1 MRVPVYEEVI
11 IKNTDV
17 MSVVDVLRKSKVGRG
32 PTYLNL
38 AETLESKTVNI
49 LNTLVEALKILKISP
64 YFPYPLYVISP
75 IRPQNIDMPFLDT
88 VEQLPNHFFSK
99 IKKLNSKELDL
110 NHKISTLTERIANQP
125 IETRRKEL
133 KDSMKIQKKLYHL
146 TKEQAFYE
154 RLIVNLKKRE
164 CEQ

>member
-1 MRVPVYEEVI
+1 MRVPVYEELI

-38 AETLESKTVNI
+38 NDIVESKTVNI

-64 YFPYPLYVISP
+64 FFPYPLYVISS
-75 IRPQNIDMPFLDT
+75 ISPQHIPLPFLDNL
-88 VEQLPNHFFSK
+88 EQLPSHFFSK
-99 IKKLNSKELDL
+99 IKRLNSKELDL
-110 NHKISTLTERIANQP
+110 THKISTLTERIANQP
-125 IETRRKEL
+125 IEARRNEL
-133 KDSMKIQKKLYHL
+133 KKSMKTQKKLFHL

-154 RLIVNLKKRE
+154 RLIINLNKRE
-164 CEQ
+164 HE